1 MQIVIEEACAEEED
15 ARDFKEVEKNPL
27 WQDSYLTKSLSLC
40 ILVGG
45 CSFSFMIVD
54 ASLLFSRNATVMDD
68 REVTNMM
75 KRMLTNYETKIR
87 PNYTGLT
94 IITYAYQNIFFHIL
108 FKFYSFQGNLLETF
122 KMVWWSWGSFQIN
135 RVLLKSSISEAL

>member
-1 MQIVIEEACAEEED
+1 
-15 ARDFKEVEKNPL
+15 
-27 WQDSYLTKSLSLC
+27 
-40 ILVGG
+40 
-45 CSFSFMIVD
+45 
-54 ASLLFSRNATVMDD
+54 MDD